1 MTPTETLRS
10 ALSHVDKDR
19 CVTGEIVNNTIVL
32 NYVTTI
38 YKDKHS
44 DPTLGRDRE
53 SETNILT
60 IAIDSEV
67 PLDVQIEEALQEM
80 EREPIRYE

>member
-1 MTPTETLRS
+1 MNDNETLRS

-38 YKDKHS
+38 YKDKHA

-53 SETNILT
+53 PETNTLT
-60 IAIDSEV
+60 IAIDSEI

-80 EREPIRYE
+80 ERKEIRYE